1 MIHIQSEKRP
11 IETLGVSQIS
21 DTADKNFKAV
31 IKYMFIE
38 PKKIIMKEKSVA
50 KINLQVEILHKETE
64 ILELKSTVI
73 KIKISLEKFNGGFE
87 MNLKIENLNNN
98 FNNRK

>member
-31 IKYMFIE
+31 ITYMFIE

-50 KINLQVEILHKETE
+50 KINLQVEILHKETNSGVKKYSNKNKNFTRE
-64 ILELKSTVI
+64 IQRR
-73 KIKISLEKFNGGFE
+73 F
-87 MNLKIENLNNN
+87 
-98 FNNRK
+98 